1 MSHLTD
7 SISSARAP
15 GSPGAPR
22 LVGALEGEGV
32 GPEVV
37 GVSLRL
43 LDALESAGFPRVEV
57 RTGPSDRGFAAAAEF
72 CEAVFAAGGAIL
84 SGPFGGRFVYDLR
97 RRFDLFCKLSPL
109 RPSPALLGASRL
121 KREAVEG
128 ADILVVRDNAGGI
141 YQGTWNERMTPSG
154 RVAEHAFSYAEGDV
168 RRILAVGA
176 RLAAARRRR
185 MAVIVKPGGIPS
197 VSRLWCDC
205 GADAARAADVEVMN
219 LDVDYAAYRLIQHA
233 QEFDVI
239 VAPNMLGDILND
251 LGAVLLGSRGVSF
264 SGNYSPRGAAVYQTN
279 HGAAKDLAGTL
290 RANPVAQVLSLAMLL
305 RESLRLDDAAA
316 LLEAAVEDAWRRG
329 FRTFDVAPPGSTV
342 VGTAEMG
349 ERIAE
354 SLARLAAEKRGAALV
369 R

>member
-1 MSHLTD
+1 VSHLRD
-7 SISSARAP
+7 SISAARAA
-15 GSPGAPR
+15 GRAGARP
-22 LVGALEGEGV
+22 LLGALDGEGV

-37 GVSLRL
+37 GVSLRVL
-43 LDALESAGFPRVEV
+43 AALESSGFPGVEV
-57 RTGPSDRGFAAAAEF
+57 RLGPRGPGFDVAASF
-72 CEAVFAAGGAIL
+72 CEETFAAGGAIL

-109 RPSPALLGASRL
+109 RPSPALRGASRL
-121 KREAVEG
+121 KPEAVDG
-128 ADILVVRDNAGGI
+128 TDILVVRENTGGI
-141 YQGTWNERMTPSG
+141 YQGQWSERSTPAG
-154 RVAEHAFSYAEGDV
+154 RVAEHAFRYAEGDV

-197 VSRLWCDC
+197 VSGLWCDC
-205 GADAARAADVEVMN
+205 AADAARAAGVEVTN

-233 QEFDVI
+233 QDFDVI

-264 SGNYSPRGAAVYQTN
+264 SGNYSATGAAVYQTN
-279 HGAAKDLAGTL
+279 HGAAKDLAGTD
-290 RANPVAQVLSLAMLL
+290 RANPGAQILSLAMLL
-305 RESLRLDDAAA
+305 RESFRLDAAA
-316 LLEAAVEDAWRRG
+316 SLLEAAVEDAWRRG
-329 FRTFDVAPPGSTV
+329 FRTFDIAAPGSTV

-354 SLARLAAEKRGAALV
+354 SVARLAAERGLPALV